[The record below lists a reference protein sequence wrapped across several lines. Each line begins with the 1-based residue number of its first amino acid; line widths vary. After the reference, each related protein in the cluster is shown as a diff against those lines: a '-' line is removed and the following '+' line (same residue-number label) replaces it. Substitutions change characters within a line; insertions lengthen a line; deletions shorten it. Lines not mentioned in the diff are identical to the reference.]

1 MYAKLVFR
9 NAKRSVKDYLI
20 YIVTMTIC
28 VTLFYSFLSISS
40 RYYQP
45 DIGSEYNFTIL
56 SDGMKAAICVI
67 TLFLLFLIRF
77 VNHYML
83 RRKQKEFAVQSI
95 MGMEQKTI
103 GRLFFAE
110 TFMMGILSI
119 AIGIFLGVFCSQFIT
134 AMLLTTY
141 GKSYEL
147 SWTLF
152 PDTVLLTIGFFIFSF
167 LIVGIFN
174 TRTIRKTKIIDM
186 LAAEKENDPELKKS
200 RWIAAVVLLF
210 EGFTVWMLLT
220 GVQKIVF
227 YYDGR
232 FAIPAKLMF
241 WGNILFPAITLLWSG
256 FWLIRKRKTGVST
269 LLPGLLVCTV
279 LNTVMAASVPAL
291 TSRYYLALGAGAIN
305 QYLLFLLIDLL
316 FFICCVIYLSSSF
329 IVAWKAKAPEHRY
342 KGENLFFFGQITS
355 KLNTT
360 SKTMTLIC
368 VTLDENGETKQKW
381 ETRTSYQEALKRKA
395 EIESQKSSN
404 SFLPPTNQNIAE
416 FLSDFVSL
424 YGEKRWGVSMYDSQ
438 NSLIANYIN
447 TIIGDMKVQD
457 ITTRVVDKY
466 IQTLQKTPAVNTRT
480 HHAKTE
486 FVTNATIEKIIK
498 LLRCAFKQAVRWEL
512 VAKNPFD
519 NVVLPKVEYK
529 KRDIWTADMIRT
541 ALDQCTDSKLY
552 VAMNLAFAC
561 SLRMGEILGLTWS
574 NVHISDE
581 EIADDNAYVYIDK
594 ELARAS
600 KRAIEMLGQKDIY
613 HVFTPLFPNTST
625 RIILK
630 KPKTDS
636 SIRKV
641 WLPKTLA
648 YILREWK
655 SAQDELRALLRDEY
669 QDYDLV
675 GALANGR
682 PCEDRI
688 ILKSFEKLREKAGL
702 PKVVF
707 HSLRHSSTTYKL
719 KLNHG
724 DLKATQGDTG
734 HAQIDMITS
743 VYAHILDEDR
753 KINAQKFESAFYA
766 NPDLRSV
773 RPPEEPKEPAPATL
787 DLEALVEQLRNSPE
801 LANTLAA
808 LLASAPSEK

>member
-1 MYAKLVFR
+1 MA
-9 NAKRSVKDYLI
+9 
-20 YIVTMTIC
+20 
-28 VTLFYSFLSISS
+28 SI
-40 RYYQP
+40 
-45 DIGSEYNFTIL
+45 I
-56 SDGMKAAICVI
+56 
-67 TLFLLFLIRF
+67 
-77 VNHYML
+77 
-83 RRKQKEFAVQSI
+83 
-95 MGMEQKTI
+95 
-103 GRLFFAE
+103 
-110 TFMMGILSI
+110 
-119 AIGIFLGVFCSQFIT
+119 
-134 AMLLTTY
+134 
-141 GKSYEL
+141 
-147 SWTLF
+147 
-152 PDTVLLTIGFFIFSF
+152 
-167 LIVGIFN
+167 
-174 TRTIRKTKIIDM
+174 
-186 LAAEKENDPELKKS
+186 
-200 RWIAAVVLLF
+200 
-210 EGFTVWMLLT
+210 
-220 GVQKIVF
+220 
-227 YYDGR
+227 
-232 FAIPAKLMF
+232 
-241 WGNILFPAITLLWSG
+241 
-256 FWLIRKRKTGVST
+256 KRKKNYS
-269 LLPGLLVCTV
+269 
-279 LNTVMAASVPAL
+279 
-291 TSRYYLALGAGAIN
+291 
-305 QYLLFLLIDLL
+305 
-316 FFICCVIYLSSSF
+316 
-329 IVAWKAKAPEHRY
+329 IVY
-342 KGENLFFFGQITS
+342 TY
-355 KLNTT
+355 
-360 SKTMTLIC
+360 
-368 VTLDENGETKQKW
+368 VDENGEAKQKW

-447 TIIGDMKVQD
+447 PIIGDMKVQD
-457 ITTRVVDKY
+457 VTTRVVDKY

-498 LLRCAFKQAVRWEL
+498 LLR
-512 VAKNPFD
+512 
-519 NVVLPKVEYK
+519 
-529 KRDIWTADMIRT
+529 T

-561 SLRMGEILGLTWS
+561 SLRMGEILVLTWS

-581 EIADDNAYVYIDK
+581 DIADDNAYVYIDK

-675 GALANGR
+675 VALANGR

-773 RPPEEPKEPAPATL
+773 RPPEEPKESAPATL
-787 DLEALVEQLRNSPE
+787 DLEALVEQLRKSPE

-808 LLASAPSEK
+808 LLVSAPSEK